1 MKKYIIYT
9 KDNCNWCV
17 RAKELL
23 ESKGLPYEEL
33 KLGVDYDR
41 EELRTKLGGIERL
54 TVPQIFHEGNYIG
67 NYEGLRHLIE
77 SNQL

>member
-1 MKKYIIYT
+1 MEKYTIYSRN
-9 KDNCNWCV
+9 DCPWCT

-23 ESKGLPYEEL
+23 ESKGLAYNEL

-41 EELRTKLGGIERL
+41 NELATKLGNPARL

-67 NYEGLRHLIE
+67 NYEALRNLIE
-77 SNQL
+77 TNQL